1 MRDGKYVVLCID
13 DDQDL
18 LDVLRITIEA
28 GGYIMDEAHS
38 AEEGLDLYRKAQPD
52 FIFVD
57 LMMESVDS
65 GRAFAKE
72 LIALDNQAPVYL
84 LSSVGDSMSQTIS
97 ATDLGLS
104 GMLQKPLDPKTL
116 LTLLKSKL
124 K

>member
-1 MRDGKYVVLCID
+1 MRDGKFVVLCID

-38 AEEGLDLYRKAQPD
+38 AEEGLKLYRKAQPD

-65 GRAFAKE
+65 GRAFARE

-84 LSSVGDSMSQTIS
+84 LSSVGDSMSQNIS

-104 GMLQKPLDPKTL
+104 GMLQKPLDPNTL
-116 LTLLKSKL
+116 LALLKSKL